1 MLSPKITR
9 SGSSNSKTHL
19 MDADVYIS
27 CTWKDR
33 EKVRQIKSDL
43 EEAGFVTSWD
53 TDRLSTSSSSKSSTN
68 EIMLTETAQ
77 AIDIC
82 QVFVCCLSQDYLDSK
97 LSQKEVKL
105 ASYWGKCII
114 PVKVARQQASNSG
127 MQESW
132 AQKGEISAA
141 INKLYCIDL
150 SDPQT
155 YSSKIREL
163 LGRLDK
169 VSKSLATNRGVL
181 GSGDERKLK
190 LDDMQPDDVCQ
201 LLAKLFIPQEK
212 IEAFMKNGVCG
223 KDLLDFTDEDLK
235 GEDLQ
240 LTAIQVKKLRKE
252 IEKIHAPPAPRP
264 PLIPNLFVGNV
275 DGRSPLSP
283 ADQAAVENSMAILA
297 RNKEKG
303 DPEQIIGALR
313 ACINDTRV
321 QVEGM
326 QVIRNLVWGK
336 SEEQNSVC
344 SAGGI
349 EAIITGMQ
357 SHRGNV
363 DVQEMGCS
371 ALGNLAWSNAPIQQR
386 IADLGGVEEIVRAMQ
401 THLRSGGCMQK
412 CTLALGNLGCHPT
425 NQVKIA
431 QLNGIQLILDALQE
445 HPQHQLCIQYCC
457 WAMKNLCLNADNK
470 GQIIRSNGHRLVVQ
484 ALKNNSGHSGIVD
497 EACQMLGKLAWGN
510 ADHQGEAPLP
520 APPARPSPRPLR
532 ARSAARDAVR
542 CRCAAAR
549 WCRGRA
555 C

>member
-1 MLSPKITR
+1 
-9 SGSSNSKTHL
+9 
-19 MDADVYIS
+19 
-27 CTWKDR
+27 
-33 EKVRQIKSDL
+33 
-43 EEAGFVTSWD
+43 
-53 TDRLSTSSSSKSSTN
+53 
-68 EIMLTETAQ
+68 MLTETAQ

-127 MQESW
+127 MQDQW

-141 INKLYCIDL
+141 ISKLYCIDL
-150 SDPQT
+150 SDPQS
-155 YSSKIREL
+155 YAAKMREL

-169 VSKSLATNRGVL
+169 VSRSLAQNRGIL

-190 LDDMQPDDVCQ
+190 LEDMQPDDVCQ

-212 IEAFMKNGVCG
+212 IESFMKNGVCG

-313 ACINDTRV
+313 SCINDTRV

-336 SEEQNSVC
+336 SEEQNAVC

-349 EAIITGMQ
+349 EAIISGMQ

-510 ADHQGEAPLP
+510 ADHQGER
-520 APPARPSPRPLR
+520 PPPTPPPRPPPVHPSSARMIRCWLQCDAR
-532 ARSAARDAVR
+532 ATRDPAAQ
-542 CRCAAAR
+542 
-549 WCRGRA
+549 RGGIPA
-555 C
+555 SFVA

>member
-1 MLSPKITR
+1 
-9 SGSSNSKTHL
+9 
-19 MDADVYIS
+19 
-27 CTWKDR
+27 
-33 EKVRQIKSDL
+33 
-43 EEAGFVTSWD
+43 
-53 TDRLSTSSSSKSSTN
+53 
-68 EIMLTETAQ
+68 MLTETAQ

-82 QVFVCCLSQDYLDSK
+82 QVFICCLSPEYLESK

-114 PVKVARQQASNSG
+114 PVKVARQQGAG
-127 MQESW
+127 GGIQDQW
-132 AQKGEISAA
+132 IQKGEISAA
-141 INKLYCIDL
+141 ISKLYCIDL
-150 SDPQT
+150 SDSQT
-155 YSSKIREL
+155 YASKIREL
-163 LGRLDK
+163 FGRLEK
-169 VSKSLATNRGVL
+169 ISKSLAANRGIL
-181 GSGDERKLK
+181 PGEERKIRME
-190 LDDMQPDDVCQ
+190 DMQPDDVCQ

-212 IEAFMKNGVCG
+212 IEFFMKNGVCG
-223 KDLLDFTDEDLK
+223 KDLLEFSDEDLK

-252 IEKIHAPPAPRP
+252 IEKIQAPPAPRP
-264 PLIPNLFVGNV
+264 PLVPNLSLGSM
-275 DGRSPLSP
+275 DGRAPLSS

-303 DPEQIIGALR
+303 DPEQIIAALR
-313 ACINDTRV
+313 ACVNDTRV

-336 SEEQNSVC
+336 SEEQNAVC

-349 EAIITGMQ
+349 EAIIAGMQ
-357 SHRGNV
+357 AHRGNV

-386 IADLGGVEEIVRAMQ
+386 IAELGGVEEIVRAMQ

-510 ADHQGEAPLP
+510 ADHQG
-520 APPARPSPRPLR
+520 APPAHRTSRTHPHAWSHLTDSV
-532 ARSAARDAVR
+532 A
-542 CRCAAAR
+542 
-549 WCRGRA
+549 GL
-555 C
+555 